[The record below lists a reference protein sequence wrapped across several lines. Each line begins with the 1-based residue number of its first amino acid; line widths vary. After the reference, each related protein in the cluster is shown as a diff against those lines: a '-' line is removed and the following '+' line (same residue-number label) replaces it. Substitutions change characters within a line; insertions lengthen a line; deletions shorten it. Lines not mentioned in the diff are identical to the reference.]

1 MQIPERDNERE
12 LFYTELINKC
22 LVSKEDRT
30 RHYSSLR
37 SYYLFG
43 GSDDDNE
50 SPYNQ
55 VYPHIDLLTSFLFSA
70 DTTKFA
76 IHIGA
81 EVDASEVT
89 KIPVLARSVN
99 DDWLSSNADQIF
111 EQAVTWALVY
121 NTMLI
126 KLVIKNGE
134 IHPFPVEPQCFGVLR
149 EDLPFIDRQEAVV
162 HCYYTTLS
170 QLKIDLENHPHR
182 AHILENMSGQ
192 KRELNYE
199 QSGLDRIIIL
209 NTQPN
214 IQGNVTVDLTDRN
227 RFIPKVDEDLIEMQ
241 ELWVF
246 DDKINDYRVVT
257 RADNCVTIYD
267 RKNIFL
273 EDEMPFIKVCTSP
286 LPTYFWGSSE
296 VDRLTGLQ
304 RWRNERIGQ
313 MRDLLAKQVKPPKT
327 YNGMGIPDEK
337 LHAFNVADSWLN
349 LTGPMDKV
357 QEFPP
362 TMPPDLFRE
371 IAMIDEMFAEQSG
384 LQNLLQGKGESG
396 VRSGKQTS
404 ELARLASARI
414 KKRSLIVEKSLQ
426 KMATLYLKC
435 KQVYDDTKYMDT
447 KGMTFAAS
455 QFTKSYVV
463 KVDGHSNS
471 PLFVEDHKSQAAE
484 LLEAKAITR
493 ARFVEMLDPPGKE
506 NILVDLKEI
515 EKKEAEAAQAKHQ
528 EELAAAQAKSGGGAP
543 GALKQV
549 K

>member
-1 MQIPERDNERE
+1 MQIPEQDNERE
-12 LFYTELINKC
+12 LFFNDLIIKC
-22 LVSKEDRT
+22 LVSKEERS
-30 RHYSSLR
+30 RHYTSLR

-43 GSDDDNE
+43 GSADDSE

-81 EVDASEVT
+81 EVDPSEAT

-99 DDWLSSNADQIF
+99 DDWLASNADTVF
-111 EQAVTWALVY
+111 EQAVTWSLVY
-121 NTMLI
+121 NTMMI
-126 KLVIKNGE
+126 KLVIKDDE
-134 IHPFPVEPQCFGVLR
+134 MHPFPLEPQNFGVLR
-149 EDLPFIDRQEAVV
+149 EDIPFTDRQEAMV
-162 HCYYTTLS
+162 HSYYTTLS
-170 QLKIDLENHPHR
+170 QLKIDLENHPNR
-182 AHILENMSGQ
+182 VHILEYMSAQ

-214 IQGNVTVDLTDRN
+214 IQGNANIDLTDRN

-241 ELWVF
+241 ELWVY

-257 RADNCVTIYD
+257 RADNRITIYD

-273 EDEMPFIKVCTSP
+273 EGEVPFIKVCTSP
-286 LPTYFWGSSE
+286 LPTYYWGSSE

-337 LHAFNVADSWLN
+337 LHAFSVADSWLN

-357 QEFPP
+357 TEYAPV
-362 TMPPDLFRE
+362 MPPDLFRE
-371 IAMIDEMFAEQSG
+371 IAMIDNMFAEQSG

-426 KMATLYLKC
+426 KMATLYLKF
-435 KQVYDDTKYMDT
+435 KQVYDDTIYKDT
-447 KGMTFAAS
+447 KNVPFAAS
-455 QFTKSYVV
+455 QFTKFYVV

-484 LLEAKAITR
+484 LLEAKAINR

-506 NILVDLKEI
+506 NILVDLVEI
-515 EKKEAEAAQAKHQ
+515 EKKEADAARAKHEEELAQAQAKN
-528 EELAAAQAKSGGGAP
+528 GGSP
-543 GALKQV
+543 GQLKQV